1 MSDAQAEQG
10 RHQQPED
17 PRTEAA
23 EAVKRQREAD
33 TAQSAPSGDDAA
45 LPAGAPSPPPGT
57 RG

>member
-17 PRTEAA
+17 PRAQAA

-33 TAQSAPSGDDAA
+33 TAESTPSGDSAA
-45 LPAGAPSPPPGT
+45 LPEGAPSPPPGAQP
-57 RG
+57 